1 VWNCQQHGKGNS
13 MLNKKITKQQQIA
26 IKRKY
31 NQDNQNMSYLQFRRT
46 VQHGYGCLMLRW
58 CNMWLGIEPDGY
70 THS

>member
-1 VWNCQQHGKGNS
+1 
-13 MLNKKITKQQQIA
+13 MINKKITKEQQQA

-31 NQDNQNMSYLQFRRT
+31 TQDNQGLTYLQFRRT

>member
-1 VWNCQQHGKGNS
+1 MKT
-13 MLNKKITKQQQIA
+13 LLITKITKEQQIA

-31 NQDNQNMSYLQFRRT
+31 HQDNQGLTYLQFRRT
-46 VQHGYGCLMLRW
+46 VQRGYGCLMLHW

>member
-1 VWNCQQHGKGNS
+1 
-13 MLNKKITKQQQIA
+13 MLNKKITKEQQIA

-31 NQDNQNMSYLQFRRT
+31 NQDNQGLTYLQFRRS
-46 VQHGYGCLMLRW
+46 VQHGYGCLMLHW

>member
-1 VWNCQQHGKGNS
+1 